1 GGRGKG
7 GWQPR
12 APYQPYQPPSGG
24 GGFGGFASIT
34 NQFNDMMGS
43 LAALGQMAEI
53 GTALS
58 RLHQGGSLPQSGGQQ
73 PQPSPAAAPA
83 PQVGTR
89 EVAEALTGMLS
100 DVQRDE
106 QQRNREGDSRL
117 TTTIRRLQDFV
128 GPDPRQPRCA
138 TS

>member
-1 GGRGKG
+1 
-7 GWQPR
+7 
-12 APYQPYQPPSGG
+12 
-24 GGFGGFASIT
+24 
-34 NQFNDMMGS
+34 MMGS

-138 TS
+138 TSEVDSVEASPAFQQLRRQ